1 MSFCQRESERG
12 IYRVSGYFVMGSVEA
27 ASLSVISFCLWL
39 THKGIR
45 KIEICVSTHNFLA
58 VFPHLVSEIIRQL
71 INYTTGAI

>member
-1 MSFCQRESERG
+1 MRG
-12 IYRVSGYFVMGSVEA
+12 VFIVFLGILLKGMVEA